1 MLCAAFMSVCVA
13 QASAE
18 RGRFLRRIVDIRVFV
33 FLPQRLP
40 TTSAFY
46 STSGLRCSEF
56 ALLLDALVGDV
67 HTPVIDV
74 LQSSSVV

>member
-1 MLCAAFMSVCVA
+1 MVRVRLFIR
-13 QASAE
+13 
-18 RGRFLRRIVDIRVFV
+18 RGGDSQVSYDSQREYTQVFV